1 MAAQVQAPGVKVDV
15 KVEDK
20 DRARA
25 TLVTPPKVTVIHR
38 SIPTPLSAMNHNDDE
53 TTTKRSTT
61 TYSDPVLPPVQPGE
75 VKHVV
80 EDMGHDPDERKREK
94 TQINDLNDRLEKL
107 LQRTRD
113 AESANREAAL
123 KLKSMRDNLGKDTRD
138 IKSKYEN
145 VLKDLMNRLEDS
157 ENKRGELEVR
167 LVSLQSE
174 LDELRGKIDEITQ
187 RKTSDKEQLEK
198 NAQRLNELKNEGA
211 LLERKLAQLETE
223 RDKLKSDNAKL
234 LDDINKKRVDLD
246 QESIARIKAENHAY
260 CLQEE
265 LEFLRRVWELERKEL
280 EKLAQ
285 RDAGTQNREFWRTEI
300 TTLQREL
307 QEEFD
312 AQLGRLRD
320 ALAASYDIKLQ
331 ELSLVQQNKTDDL
344 PNIREE
350 VKRNKAAHAQL
361 QSKRDNLEPKVQDYD
376 KQLQDARD
384 NYEEKLNQLE
394 QQLLDSRRARD
405 NSQNYIQQLIDE
417 LRHLLELK
425 VKLENE
431 ITLYRKLLEEE
442 ERKMNEQG
450 SGDDDLVKKAAAP
463 VKVQAAHTAPPAP
476 VDPSPK
482 VQTGEMRAKTT
493 STKNAKGNVEIADCA
508 IDGKFVAIGN
518 SGKKEEDITAW
529 KIVRNVEGGKT
540 MLEFTFPKM
549 VLGTGDKNKTIKV
562 WAKGMLPKDPSPTDL
577 EASHRSWGLGAS
589 ILTTLFN
596 ADGEERATHSQ
607 KTIFTS

>member
-1 MAAQVQAPGVKVDV
+1 MAT
-15 KVEDK
+15 VEK
-20 DRARA
+20 TKFAM
-25 TLVTPPKVTVIHR
+25 VTPPKVTVIQR
-38 SIPTPLSAMNHNDDE
+38 SVPTPLGSGNNNTDE
-53 TTTKRSTT
+53 DATIKRSTT
-61 TYSDPVLPPVQPGE
+61 IYSDPVMPPIQPGE
-75 VKHVV
+75 VKNVV
-80 EDMGHDPDERKREK
+80 DDITHDPDDRKREK

-113 AESANREAAL
+113 AESANRDAAQ
-123 KLKSMRDNLGKDTRD
+123 KLKSMRDNLGKDTRE
-138 IKSKYEN
+138 IKDKYDH
-145 VLKDLMNRLEDS
+145 VLKDLKNRLEDS

-167 LVSLQSE
+167 MVSLQSE
-174 LDELRGKIDEITQ
+174 LDELRGKIDEIVQ
-187 RKTSDKEQLEK
+187 RKTNDKEQLER
-198 NAQRLNELKNEGA
+198 NAQRLGELKNEGA
-211 LLERKLAQLETE
+211 LLERKLAQLEAE
-223 RDKLKSDNAKL
+223 REKLKNDNAKL

-246 QESIARIKAENHAY
+246 QESIARIKAENHAF

-280 EKLAQ
+280 EKLSQ
-285 RDAGTQNREFWRTEI
+285 RDNGSQNREFWRTEI

-312 AQLGRLRD
+312 NQLNRLRD
-320 ALAASYDIKLQ
+320 TLAQSYDIKLK
-331 ELSLVQQNKTDDL
+331 ELTVAQQNKTDDL
-344 PNIREE
+344 PQIREE
-350 VKRNKAAHAQL
+350 VKRNRAAHQQL

-384 NYEEKLNQLE
+384 NYEEKLNLLE

-417 LRHLLELK
+417 LRRLLELK
-425 VKLENE
+425 VTLENE

-450 SGDDDLVKKAAAP
+450 GQAEDEAVKKSSAP
-463 VKVQAAHTAPPAP
+463 KVQAAAPAPAPAPAP
-476 VDPSPK
+476 VAEPQPK
-482 VQTGEMRAKTT
+482 VATGEMRAKTT
-493 STKNAKGNVEIADCA
+493 STKNAKGNVEISDCA

-518 SGKKEEDITAW
+518 SGKKEEEITGW
-529 KIVRNVEGGKT
+529 KIVRNVEGGKSL
-540 MLEFTFPKM
+540 LEFTFPKI
-549 VLGTGDKNKTIKV
+549 VLGTTDKTKVVKV
-562 WAKGMLPKDPSPTDL
+562 WAKGQLPKEPGPNDL

-596 ADGEERATHSQ
+596 AEGEERATHNQ

>member
-1 MAAQVQAPGVKVDV
+1 MAAQMQTPNKDASKDDKVKFS
-15 KVEDK
+15 
-20 DRARA
+20 
-25 TLVTPPKVTVIHR
+25 LVTPPKVTIIHR
-38 SIPTPLSAMNHNDDE
+38 SIATPLSALSQVTEENQS
-53 TTTKRSTT
+53 TKRSTT
-61 TYSDPVLPPVQPGE
+61 YTESALPPIQPGE
-75 VKHVV
+75 VKHVC
-80 EDMGHDPDERKREK
+80 DDIGHDPEERKKEQ

-113 AESANREAAL
+113 AESANRDAAQ

-138 IKSKYEN
+138 IKNKYEN
-145 VLKDLMNRLEDS
+145 VLKDLKNRLEDS
-157 ENKRGELEVR
+157 ENKRGEQEVR
-167 LVSLQSE
+167 MVSLQSE
-174 LDELRGKIDEITQ
+174 LDELRGKIDEVVLRQTN
-187 RKTSDKEQLEK
+187 DKEQLEK
-198 NAQRLNELKNEGA
+198 NTQRLGELKNEGA

-223 RDKLKSDNAKL
+223 REKLKADNTKL
-234 LDDINKKRVDLD
+234 LEDINKKRVDLD

-260 CLQEE
+260 VLQED

-285 RDAGTQNREFWRTEI
+285 RDSGSQNRDFWRNEI

-312 AQLGRLRD
+312 SQLNRLRD

-331 ELSLVQQNKTDDL
+331 ELTAAPQTKAEDL

-350 VKRNKAAHAQL
+350 VKRNRAAHVQL
-361 QSKRDNLEPKVQDYD
+361 QSKRDTLEPKVQDYER
-376 KQLQDARD
+376 QLQDARD
-384 NYEEKLNQLE
+384 SYDDKLNQLE
-394 QQLLDSRRARD
+394 QQLLEARRARD

-417 LRHLLELK
+417 LRNLLELK

-442 ERKMNEQG
+442 ERKMSEQAP
-450 SGDDDLVKKAAAP
+450 SEDDLKKSAAP
-463 VKVQAAHTAPPAP
+463 KVQAAPPAP
-476 VDPSPK
+476 APVEASPK

-518 SGKKEEDITAW
+518 SGKKEEDLTGW

-540 MLEFTFPKM
+540 ILEFVFPKV
-549 VLGTGDKNKTIKV
+549 VLGTGDKNKVVKV
-562 WAKGMLPKDPSPTDL
+562 WAKGQMPKEPTPTDF
-577 EASHRSWGLGAS
+577 EASHRSWGLGAN

-596 ADGEERATHSQ
+596 AEGEERATHNQ
-607 KTIFTS
+607 KTVFTS